1 MPDIKLSDD
10 LKKEIYEDG
19 LQLPLQSASKTFSD
33 VWFLVF
39 GGISHIADKRRMKY
53 AHNLECYHQELFS
66 EIKKIPNENL
76 IEPSIQ
82 VTAQAL
88 ENSKY
93 CIETKELRALFVNLI
108 SKSMNTAYVSHVHP
122 SFAEI
127 IKQMNADDARIL
139 KTIPLTGNIPIV
151 DYIVVDRTNNSHSLK
166 LANVYLSELS
176 DIDIFR
182 ECASISSLI
191 RLGILN
197 IDTNLSI
204 TNQTVY
210 KPYTE
215 TPFFKSLADESE
227 YQNSTLKAKL
237 KKYVGNLT
245 PLGQNFVATCVL

>member
-53 AHNLECYHQELFS
+53 AHNLECYHKELFS

-82 VTAQAL
+82 VAAQAL

-127 IKQMNADDARIL
+127 IKQMSVDDARIL
-139 KTIPLTGNIPIV
+139 KTIPLKSNIPIV
-151 DYIVVDRTNNSHSLK
+151 NYIIVDKTNNAHSLK
-166 LANVYLSELS
+166 LANIYLSELS

-182 ECASISSLI
+182 ECASISSLA
-191 RLGILN
+191 RLGLLN
-197 IDTNLSI
+197 INTNSFI
-204 TNQTVY
+204 PNESVY

-215 TPFFKSLADESE
+215 TPFFKDLVEEKNPS
-227 YQNSTLKAKL
+227 NSTFKADL
-237 KKYVGNLT
+237 QKYVGNLT
-245 PLGQNFVATCVL
+245 PLGQDFVVTCVL